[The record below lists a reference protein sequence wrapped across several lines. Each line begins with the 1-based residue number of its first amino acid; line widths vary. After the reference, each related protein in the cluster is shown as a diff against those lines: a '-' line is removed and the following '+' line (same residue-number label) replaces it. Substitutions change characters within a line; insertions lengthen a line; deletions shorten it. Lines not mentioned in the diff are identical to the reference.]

1 MAQSV
6 KIILKDD
13 LEGRPADE
21 TLRFGLDSRQYEIV
35 LSTANAE
42 KLQVLCT
49 YAASDRRAQ
58 SKSTRGYR
66 APSLLRR

>member
-6 KIILKDD
+6 KIILEDD
-13 LEGRPADE
+13 LEGSPVDE
-21 TLRFGLDSRQYEIV
+21 TVRFGLDSRQYEID

-42 KLQVLCT
+42 KLQVLCP
-49 YAASDRRAQ
+49 YAASGRRAQ
-58 SKSTRGYR
+58 SKYTRGYR